1 MMTAI
6 RKGFAALAEGKT
18 IKVNGKCYKMDDEG
32 TIFTFSTRSNG
43 WVESYF
49 QIPGMFKKYH
59 IEILEEKV

>member
-1 MMTAI
+1 MTMI

-32 TIFTFSTRSNG
+32 TIFTFSTRSNS

-59 IEILEEKV
+59 IEILDTE